1 MQQRGKNKG
10 ALPPDLEADPRHG
23 EVVKRL
29 PLYFTPHLAKR
40 QKNARKIDTCNT
52 LWHGKHHALPRIPM
66 LGGDDTRPASD
77 KDNWEDPPT
86 VLWKTTRRRME
97 WHPENVDEKK
107 PPLGGRGEFVPCG
120 YDQNRW
126 QGLATSTETERS
138 NYKGNLTDVKY
149 KSSVVTTDGL
159 KYRGAVYVRDG
170 KVHVSLM
177 DEMYKMT
184 PWNAH
189 ASALG
194 SAANERTG
202 VSQEEEA
209 TNAAS
214 ARNKAIKVH
223 VKRTET
229 DQQEEARKRSYAYYK
244 EVDDSDEWKYVA
256 NRCVLLFAYC
266 RLRVVGCR
274 WCEARRVVL
283 PYYYH
288 SLVRRFG
295 RSFSISISCRSHYR
309 FKHVRYVSDDGAQPH
324 AQPSRCTPLS
334 RRTPAGRTSRRHLST
349 RPRTRKS
356 SSRRLPPWCA

>member
-1 MQQRGKNKG
+1 MQQRGQNKR

-23 EVVKRL
+23 DVVKRL

-40 QKNARKIDTCNT
+40 QKNARKIDTFNT
-52 LWHGKHHALPRIPM
+52 LWHGRHHALPRIPM

-77 KDNWEDPPT
+77 KDNWKDPPT

-189 ASALG
+189 ESALG

-256 NRCVLLFAYC
+256 NRCVLLFAYG
-266 RLRVVGCR
+266 RLR

-283 PYYYH
+283 PYDYH
-288 SLVRRFG
+288 SLARRFG
-295 RSFSISISCRSHYR
+295 RSFFLSFFLYLLQVALPVQTRA
-309 FKHVRYVSDDGAQPH
+309 VRV
-324 AQPSRCTPLS
+324 
-334 RRTPAGRTSRRHLST
+334 
-349 RPRTRKS
+349 
-356 SSRRLPPWCA
+356 